1 MRIPQR
7 AGLAAATV
15 AMIALAAC
23 SNKTQPADASL
34 KADLAAATGASVAGN
49 ASVDGDIQ
57 LAPTAQQSQ
66 TVVSAIEGGPTS
78 APKRASVKP
87 VSHTPRPKPQ
97 PKPQT
102 SVAQLPP
109 APAPVP
115 QPEVTPPAPSEPQAT
130 IPAPRPQPLPAQQP
144 QQRQRGT
151 YATEAQIFK
160 QMPWIRP

>member
-7 AGLAAATV
+7 AGLAAASI

-34 KADLAAATGASVAGN
+34 KADLAAATGAAN

-57 LAPTAQQSQ
+57 LAPKAQQSQ

-78 APKRASVKP
+78 APKRASVK
-87 VSHTPRPKPQ
+87 HTPQPKPQ
-97 PKPQT
+97 PKPKPQT

-115 QPEVTPPAPSEPQAT
+115 QPQVTPPAPTEPQAT
-130 IPAPRPQPLPAQQP
+130 IPAPRPQQLPAQQP
-144 QQRQRGT
+144 QERQRGT
-151 YATEAQIFK
+151 YSTEAQIFK